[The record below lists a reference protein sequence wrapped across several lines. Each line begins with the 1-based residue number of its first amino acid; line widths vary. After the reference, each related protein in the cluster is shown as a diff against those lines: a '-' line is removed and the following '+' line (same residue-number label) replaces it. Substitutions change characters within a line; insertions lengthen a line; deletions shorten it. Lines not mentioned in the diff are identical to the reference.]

1 LLGGA
6 AGGGCG
12 LLQCLATFA
21 GNDIARGHFLDG
33 LKVEYEVYRVL

>member
-21 GNDIARGHFLDG
+21 GNDIARGELPEG
-33 LKVEYEVYRVL
+33 PQVEYEVYRVL